1 MTRTLPRIVSATE
14 WQAARDELL
23 VKEKAATKALD
34 ALAADRRRL
43 PMVEFPATYE
53 FDGPEGAVSLPDLFD
68 GRRQL
73 VVYHFML
80 FAGDDH
86 RCPGC
91 SMVVDGIGD
100 LAHLNARDT
109 TLVLTSPAPQSQLRP
124 YRERMGWS
132 VPWFTASTEF
142 TEDCGAGRGFGISVF
157 LRDFPDGGDRVFRT
171 YFTTDRGADLIN
183 TTLRWLDLTPLG
195 RQEAW
200 QDAGHGDSAP
210 GDWWRLHDEYV

>member
-1 MTRTLPRIVSATE
+1 MTTLPEAVSAQE

-23 VKEKAATKALD
+23 VKEKAATRALD
-34 ALAADRRRL
+34 ALSAERRRL
-43 PMVEFPATYE
+43 PMVELRPDHE
-53 FDGPEGAVSLPDLFD
+53 FEGPSGPLSLLDLFD

-73 VVYHFML
+73 IVYHFMM

-91 SMVVDGIGD
+91 SMMVDGLGD
-100 LAHLNARDT
+100 LGHLNARDT

-124 YRERMGWS
+124 YRERMGWT
-132 VPWFTASTEF
+132 VPWFTATTEF
-142 TEDCGAGRGFGISVF
+142 TEECGAGRGFGISVF
-157 LRDFPDGGDRVFRT
+157 LRDGASVYRT
-171 YFTTDRGADLIN
+171 YFTTGRGGDLPN

-200 QDAGHGDSAP
+200 EEAGRGDSAP
-210 GDWWRLHDEYV
+210 SSWWRLHDEY